1 MTWLRRID
9 MILNVT
15 ITKTKHKTVELNID
29 GDLDDGVVMTE
40 EEIDL
45 TISEIKTILNNLRR
59 SS

>member
-1 MTWLRRID
+1 

>member
-1 MTWLRRID
+1 

-15 ITKTKHKTVELNID
+15 ITKRKLKTIELNID

-45 TISEIKTILNNLRR
+45 TISEIKTLLNDLRR